1 MQTTAEDV
9 LPEIVRRL
17 VAEFDPEQI
26 ILFGSRAWGQ
36 PRPDSDYDLFVIVA
50 ESDDHPLQGAV
61 KADACRGGLGIS
73 KDVIVCTQERFD
85 RFRRVPASLEAKIRN
100 RGVVL
105 YGRRENGA
113 GSTVAAKA
121 LHDLITAR
129 SSICVDNRLSST
141 PPLFIASRRPRRP

>member
-61 KADACRGGLGIS
+61 KAHACLGGLGIS

-113 GSTVAAKA
+113 GSTVAAQGVA
-121 LHDLITAR
+121 
-129 SSICVDNRLSST
+129 
-141 PPLFIASRRPRRP
+141 